1 MLETVLTSGADG
13 LGISL
18 PTGAVGSFRAY
29 HDFLYQKNAVM
40 DLTAVA
46 PEDDAARMHFLDSLA
61 LLPYIPDGSSICDI
75 GSGAGFPGLPIRLAK
90 PDVKLT
96 LIDANG
102 KRTGF
107 LSELCPVCG
116 VHDAKVVTG
125 RAEELSLKPEF
136 RDAYDVCVSRAVA
149 RLNMLCE
156 LCLPFVKAGGLFL
169 AMKAGSCG
177 EELDEAG
184 RAISLLGAH
193 LEPLVTYPIPGTE
206 LTRTLIRIRKDSPTP
221 KGYPRRF
228 AKIKAKP
235 L

>member
-1 MLETVLTSGADG
+1 MLETVLMNGADG
-13 LGISL
+13 LGIAL

-29 HDFLYQKNAVM
+29 HDFLYEKNAVM

-46 PEDDAARMHFLDSLA
+46 PEDDAAKMHFLDSLA
-61 LLPYIPDGSSICDI
+61 LLPYIPDGVSVCDI

-107 LSELCPVCG
+107 LSELCPICG
-116 VHDAKVVTG
+116 AGDSTVITG
-125 RAEELSLKPEF
+125 RAEELSLKPEL
-136 RDAYDVCVSRAVA
+136 RDSFDVCVSRAVA

-156 LCLPFVKAGGLFL
+156 LCLPFVKEGGLFL
-169 AMKAGSCG
+169 AMKAGSCA
-177 EELDEAG
+177 EELEEAG
-184 RAISLLGAH
+184 RAISVLNAH
-193 LEPLVTYPIPGTE
+193 LEPVVTYPIYGTD
-206 LTRTLIRIRKDSPTP
+206 LTRTLIRIRKDGPTP